1 VEKKKRKRNEIK
13 LERSEQVM
21 NRLTSKMEIENG
33 DSDVDVE

>member
-1 VEKKKRKRNEIK
+1 MEKKKRKRNEIK